1 MKRAAL
7 ILILAALSLAAAEKL
22 PPLPDVGVAAAK
34 QEILKNCKVPLQ
46 VVVLPPMVEPDYRA
60 CANDYYKPSEA
71 DTAYR
76 LSLIF
81 GREVT
86 VKAIRIAEGFVRSY
100 EINASYADTK
110 LHLVCDET
118 VDHCYSIGG
127 DHKLPEKKDKK

>member
-7 ILILAALSLAAAEKL
+7 IVILALSLAAAADKR
-22 PPLPDVGVAAAK
+22 PPLPDVAVAAAK

-81 GREVT
+81 GREIAVE
-86 VKAIRIAEGFVRSY
+86 AIRIAEGFVRSY
-100 EINASYADTK
+100 EINASYAETK

-118 VDHCYSIGG
+118 VDHCYSISG